1 MKKMAIICTLFVTIL
16 ISVSFVLLPS
26 FSQEQAA
33 AIADSSNSSVSASS
47 SVDLTQEQQSKNTVH
62 ITKTSTNSYDIVDDS
77 TGLVSAFDAVYT
89 ITGGS
94 NSLNKSKDLIVSII
108 QDDYDHSSTVGY
120 VRAENITDKVG
131 EPTPADSLVNPF
143 VDQQIINS
151 TITNELTDAI
161 DSAHSLNFT
170 TVVVKC
176 DFGMNIREWKCDNHG
191 IFN

>member
-1 MKKMAIICTLFVTIL
+1 MKNMAIISTLFVTIL
-16 ISVSFVLLPS
+16 MSVSYVLSTS
-26 FSQEQAA
+26 FSQEQTSLV
-33 AIADSSNSSVSASS
+33 DNSTLPVSS
-47 SVDLTQEQQSKNTVH
+47 SSSPNILQESPSKNTVH
-62 ITKTSTNSYDIVDDS
+62 ITKTSTNSYDIVDDL
-77 TGLVSAFDAVYT
+77 TGLVSAFDTVYT
-89 ITGGS
+89 ITGSS

-108 QDDYDHSSTVGY
+108 QDDYNHSSTIGY

-131 EPTPADSLVNPF
+131 EPTPAASLVNPF
-143 VDQQIINS
+143 VDQQTINS
-151 TITNELTDAI
+151 KITNGLTGAI

>member
-1 MKKMAIICTLFVTIL
+1 MKKMAILSTLFATIL
-16 ISVSFVLLPS
+16 MSVSYSLSPS
-26 FSQEQAA
+26 FSQERASLV
-33 AIADSSNSSVSASS
+33 DNSTSPVSS
-47 SVDLTQEQQSKNTVH
+47 SSSPSVLQEPQSKNTVH

-77 TGLVSAFDAVYT
+77 TGLASAFDTVYT
-89 ITGGS
+89 ITGSS

-108 QDDYDHSSTVGY
+108 QDDYNHSSTIGY

-131 EPTPADSLVNPF
+131 EPTPASSLVNPF
-143 VDQQIINS
+143 VDQQTINS
-151 TITNELTDAI
+151 KITNELTGAI

-176 DFGMNIREWKCDNHG
+176 DFGMNIREWNCDNHG

>member
-1 MKKMAIICTLFVTIL
+1 MAITSILFVTIL
-16 ISVSFVLLPS
+16 MSVSYILSTS
-26 FSQEQAA
+26 FSQEQSSLV
-33 AIADSSNSSVSASS
+33 DNSTLPVSSPSSNI
-47 SVDLTQEQQSKNTVH
+47 LQEPSSKNTVH

-77 TGLVSAFDAVYT
+77 TGLASAFDTVYT
-89 ITGGS
+89 ITGSS

-108 QDDYDHSSTVGY
+108 QDDYNHSSTIGY

-131 EPTPADSLVNPF
+131 EPTPASSLVNPF
-143 VDQQIINS
+143 VDQQTINS
-151 TITNELTDAI
+151 KITNELTGAI

>member
-1 MKKMAIICTLFVTIL
+1 MKNMAITSILFVTIL
-16 ISVSFVLLPS
+16 MSVSYILSTS
-26 FSQEQAA
+26 FSQEQ
-33 AIADSSNSSVSASS
+33 SSLVDNSTLPVSS
-47 SVDLTQEQQSKNTVH
+47 SSSPNILQEPSSKNTVH

-77 TGLVSAFDAVYT
+77 TGLASAFDTVYT
-89 ITGGS
+89 ITGSS

-108 QDDYDHSSTVGY
+108 QDDYNHSSTIGY

-131 EPTPADSLVNPF
+131 EPTPASSLVNPF
-143 VDQQIINS
+143 VDQQTINS
-151 TITNELTDAI
+151 KITNELTGAI

>member
-1 MKKMAIICTLFVTIL
+1 MKNMAITSILFVTIL
-16 ISVSFVLLPS
+16 MSVSYILSTS
-26 FSQEQAA
+26 FSQEQ
-33 AIADSSNSSVSASS
+33 SSLVDNSTLPVSSPSS
-47 SVDLTQEQQSKNTVH
+47 PNILQEPSSKNTVH

-77 TGLVSAFDAVYT
+77 TGLASAFDTVYT
-89 ITGGS
+89 ITGSS

-108 QDDYDHSSTVGY
+108 QDDYNHSSTIGY

-131 EPTPADSLVNPF
+131 EPTPASSLVNPF
-143 VDQQIINS
+143 VDQQTINS
-151 TITNELTDAI
+151 KITNELTGAI

>member
-1 MKKMAIICTLFVTIL
+1 MKNMAITSILFVTIL
-16 ISVSFVLLPS
+16 MSVSYILSTS
-26 FSQEQAA
+26 FSQEQSSLV
-33 AIADSSNSSVSASS
+33 DNSTLPVSSPSSNI
-47 SVDLTQEQQSKNTVH
+47 LQEPSSKNTVH

-77 TGLVSAFDAVYT
+77 TGLVSAFDTVYT
-89 ITGGS
+89 ITGSS

-108 QDDYDHSSTVGY
+108 QDDYNHSSTIGY

-131 EPTPADSLVNPF
+131 ELTPAASLVNPF
-143 VDQQIINS
+143 VDQQTINS
-151 TITNELTDAI
+151 TITNELIGAI

>member
-1 MKKMAIICTLFVTIL
+1 MKNMAITSILFVTIL
-16 ISVSFVLLPS
+16 MSVSYILSTS
-26 FSQEQAA
+26 FSQEQSSLV
-33 AIADSSNSSVSASS
+33 DNSTLPVSSPSSNI
-47 SVDLTQEQQSKNTVH
+47 LQEPSSKNTVH

-77 TGLVSAFDAVYT
+77 TGLVSAFDTVYT
-89 ITGGS
+89 ITGSS

-108 QDDYDHSSTVGY
+108 QDDYNHSSTIGY

-131 EPTPADSLVNPF
+131 EPTPASSLVNPF
-143 VDQQIINS
+143 VDQQTINS
-151 TITNELTDAI
+151 KITNELTGAI

>member
-1 MKKMAIICTLFVTIL
+1 MKNMAITSILFVTIL
-16 ISVSFVLLPS
+16 MSVSYILSTS
-26 FSQEQAA
+26 FSQEQSSLV
-33 AIADSSNSSVSASS
+33 DNSTLPVSSPSSNI
-47 SVDLTQEQQSKNTVH
+47 LQEPSSKNTVH

-77 TGLVSAFDAVYT
+77 TGLASAFDTVYT
-89 ITGGS
+89 ITGSS

-108 QDDYDHSSTVGY
+108 QDDYNHSSTIGY

-131 EPTPADSLVNPF
+131 EPTPASSLVNPF
-143 VDQQIINS
+143 VDQQTINS
-151 TITNELTDAI
+151 KITNELTGAI

>member
-1 MKKMAIICTLFVTIL
+1 MKNMAITSILFVTIL
-16 ISVSFVLLPS
+16 MSVSYILSTS
-26 FSQEQAA
+26 FSQEQSSLV
-33 AIADSSNSSVSASS
+33 DNSTLPVSSPSSNI
-47 SVDLTQEQQSKNTVH
+47 LQEPSSKNTVH
-62 ITKTSTNSYDIVDDS
+62 ITKTSTISYDIVDDS
-77 TGLVSAFDAVYT
+77 TGLASAFDTVYT
-89 ITGGS
+89 ITGSS

-108 QDDYDHSSTVGY
+108 QDDYNHSSTIGY

-131 EPTPADSLVNPF
+131 EPTPASSLVNPF
-143 VDQQIINS
+143 VDQQTINS
-151 TITNELTDAI
+151 KITNELTGAI